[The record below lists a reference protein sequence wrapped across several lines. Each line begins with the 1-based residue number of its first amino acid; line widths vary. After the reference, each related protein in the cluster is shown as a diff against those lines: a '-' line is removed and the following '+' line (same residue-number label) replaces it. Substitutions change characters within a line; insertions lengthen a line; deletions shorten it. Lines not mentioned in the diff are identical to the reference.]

1 MSQKNC
7 DPGRALT
14 NSLDSPSK
22 SWVQKTP
29 EVCGGDA
36 CICTTRIPIWSLV
49 EARRLGV
56 SDQELLNHY
65 DPPLTQTDLDT
76 AWAYFENHRDEIE
89 QAIRENED
97 A

>member
-1 MSQKNC
+1 VSQN
-7 DPGRALT
+7 DSIPGRILT
-14 NSLDSPSK
+14 DSLAGPSK

-36 CICTTRIPIWSLV
+36 CIRTTRIPVWSLV
-49 EARRLGV
+49 EARRLGF

-65 DPPLTQTDLDT
+65 DPPLTQADLDA
-76 AWAYFENHRDEIE
+76 AWAYFDNHRNEIE

>member
-1 MSQKNC
+1 MSQNNSI
-7 DPGRALT
+7 PGRT
-14 NSLDSPSK
+14 FTSSSE
-22 SWVQKTP
+22 SWIQKTP

-36 CICTTRIPIWSLV
+36 CIRTTRIPVWSLV
-49 EARRLGV
+49 EARRLGF

-65 DPPLTQTDLDT
+65 DPPLTQTGLDT

>member
-14 NSLDSPSK
+14 NSLDSASK
-22 SWVQKTP
+22 SWIQKTP
-29 EVCGGDA
+29 GVCGGDA
-36 CICTTRIPIWSLV
+36 CIRTTRIPVWSLV
-49 EARRLGV
+49 EARRLGF

-65 DPPLTQTDLDT
+65 DPPLTQADLDT
-76 AWAYFENHRDEIE
+76 AWAYFDSHPNEIE

>member
-1 MSQKNC
+1 VSQNNSI
-7 DPGRALT
+7 PGRT
-14 NSLDSPSK
+14 FISPSE
-22 SWVQKTP
+22 SWIQKTP

-36 CICTTRIPIWSLV
+36 CIRTTRIPIWSLV
-49 EARRLGV
+49 EARRLGF

-65 DPPLTQTDLDT
+65 DPPLTQADLDT
-76 AWAYFENHRDEIE
+76 AWAYFDNHRNEIE